1 MGLVIG
7 SYIEVIFVLTYL
19 IVWLVLEVMGKK
31 RSRQQLVD
39 EEEKM
44 AIDEEEELE
53 LEIRAAKEIMREKM
67 RAGELPE
74 GSSALL
80 ARLAG
85 GSDDDEEGGEPMR
98 YVNNEVRGKTQ
109 DVLCMGVIWSG
120 VRKLMCDLLI

>member
-1 MGLVIG
+1 M
-7 SYIEVIFVLTYL
+7 IFVLMCLT
-19 IVWLVLEVMGKK
+19 VWLVLEVMGKK
-31 RSRQQLVD
+31 RSRQQVVVD

-53 LEIRAAKEIMREKM
+53 LELRAAREIMREKM

-98 YVNNEVRGKTQ
+98 YVNNEVRREHSTYR
-109 DVLCMGVIWSG
+109 VCMSFGLVCVS
-120 VRKLMCDLLI
+120 